1 MTKEI
6 YITIFLF
13 TICVSALAQSNLYL
27 QHQEKP
33 SRHQKIKQKSKYNI
47 ITTDTVFYGYHLL
60 KIENDEL
67 TIGRNETG
75 SEEVLHISDIQT
87 LVKHVK
93 GGVFEVIGTLG
104 VIMLSITPVVW
115 AFEGNEEAL
124 GTLNAAG
131 WLVAI
136 SAPFIIAKEIGRKKD
151 MKSKWKICT
160 QSLQIKQASNNEPEK
175 NTI

>member
-6 YITIFLF
+6 FITIFII
-13 TICVSALAQSNLYL
+13 TICVSALAQSKLYF

-47 ITTDTVFYGYHLL
+47 ITTDTVFYGYHLF

-67 TIGRNETG
+67 TIFRNESG

-87 LVKHVK
+87 IVKNTNS
-93 GGVFEVIGTLG
+93 GFFGVPGYLG
-104 VIMLSITPVVW
+104 AIMLSTTPVIW
-115 AFEGNEEAL
+115 AFEGKEEAL
-124 GTLNAAG
+124 GMVEAGG
-131 WLVAI
+131 WLMAI
-136 SAPFIIAKEIGRKKD
+136 SAPFIIAKEIGRKKN

-160 QSLQIKQASNNEPEK
+160 Q
-175 NTI
+175 

>member
-6 YITIFLF
+6 FITIFII
-13 TICVSALAQSNLYL
+13 TICVSALAQSKLYF

-67 TIGRNETG
+67 TIFRNESG

-87 LVKHVK
+87 IVKNDNS
-93 GGVFEVIGTLG
+93 GFFGFLG
-104 VIMLSITPVVW
+104 YLGAIMLSTTPVIW
-115 AFEGNEEAL
+115 AFEGKEEAL
-124 GTLNAAG
+124 GMVEAGG
-131 WLVAI
+131 WLMAI
-136 SAPFIIAKEIGRKKD
+136 SAPFIIADEIGRKKN
-151 MKSKWKICT
+151 MKDKWEICT
-160 QSLQIKQASNNEPEK
+160 Q
-175 NTI
+175 

>member
-6 YITIFLF
+6 LITIFFL
-13 TICVSALAQSNLYL
+13 TICVSALAQSQLYF

-33 SRHQKIKQKSKYNI
+33 ARHQKIKQKSKYNI

-67 TIGRNETG
+67 TIFRSETG
-75 SEEVLHISDIQT
+75 SEEVLHISDIHKI
-87 LVKHVK
+87 VKNVK
-93 GGVFEVIGTLG
+93 YGVFEVIGTLG

-115 AFEGNEEAL
+115 AFEGNVEAL

-131 WLVAI
+131 GLLAI
-136 SAPFIIAKEIGRKKD
+136 SAPIIIAKEIGRKKN

-160 QSLQIKQASNNEPEK
+160 Q
-175 NTI
+175 